1 MVLTTLGRFG
11 SAVLIASFWWSLSN
25 LAAAQTSSK
34 KTVPPNQSV
43 ATPVPDQKASS
54 GGSVLPGKSTDT
66 SPQELLKLTIGS
78 SRASVTRDGSYGVFA
93 DLEDVSKD
101 IVTIKAAETML
112 IVQPEVS
119 QPNACVASQMGI
131 FPAQSASNKADSKTS
146 EIQLRPNEHYKVFWD
161 LSRHGQADPSC
172 SQQSQLKSK
181 LGDIL
186 GFVPGDYTFTVEGI
200 AYTPGPAGQP
210 PVAHTYTA
218 TTTLNVSISQV
229 LTAFAAFL
237 GALFAYL
244 VVALQPGHD
253 FDRWRSD
260 LPTGDR
266 VKVVGVLVRNA
277 FSAGLLGS
285 AVTIVASRLSDT
297 QFPVKVSVSD
307 FWGALTIGFVAYF
320 VGSRF
325 ISTIASRL
333 AVPPTNPAA
342 PKAGAGANQAGN
354 APPVNAPPANPV
366 VGT

>member
-1 MVLTTLGRFG
+1 VITIPAKITNVILLVIF
-11 SAVLIASFWWSLSN
+11 ASSVFNS
-25 LAAAQTSSK
+25 AAAQTNSQKRASA
-34 KTVPPNQSV
+34 NQSV
-43 ATPVPDQKASS
+43 VGPATERKGTL
-54 GGSVLPGKSTDT
+54 GGPLLPAKTT
-66 SPQELLKLTIGS
+66 EASPQELLKLTIGS

-101 IVTIKAAETML
+101 ILTIKAAETML

-131 FPAQSASNKADSKTS
+131 FPAQSTSDQAGSKTS
-146 EIQLRPNEHYKVFWD
+146 EIHLRPNEHYKVFWD
-161 LSRHGQADPSC
+161 LSRHGQTDPNC

-186 GFVPGDYTFTVEGI
+186 GFVPGDYAFTVEGI

-210 PVAHTYTA
+210 PMAHTYTA

-266 VKVVGVLVRNA
+266 VKVVGVLIRNA
-277 FSAGLLGS
+277 FSAGLLGA

-333 AVPPTNPAA
+333 AVPPTNPAGA
-342 PKAGAGANQAGN
+342 KPGAGGTQAGN
-354 APPVNAPPANPV
+354 ALPADAPSANPAA
-366 VGT
+366 G